1 MAFYSVKKVLKIQN
15 ISRKLQLLKKGL
27 FSLALI
33 FACQFANAQVLKP
46 LGNGLPSR
54 VVASFATTTEYFAL
68 FEDLTTPIPNDYTLG
83 RWNGVMWKY
92 YPGLTTPSPILG
104 TMGSYN
110 FHSVAFYNNT
120 MYVAAYIAN
129 ASKDAEVPVSH
140 LYKWSEKDHEWQP
153 EVGVVDTKNDGIVAM
168 TVFDN
173 KLIVAGRFNNT
184 VNGKSVNNI
193 ASFDGTSW
201 NYLGSSDLSQGAD
214 GLINALQVV
223 GNRLYIAGD
232 FQNFAGAYT
241 GNIAYFTAANGGW
254 GGIGSPFAGEITAL
268 AYFDNQLA
276 ALGKDSWNR
285 AQVRTFKSGWSK
297 PISFDSFST
306 AQVNTIA
313 GTPNYL
319 LLGGDFLK
327 DGNASSLLKY
337 ENLQLTFTGNRLQGL
352 FTLGQRGNGAFV
364 WGNFVEQNTDVRFFS
379 SIESE
384 AGNLYGAL
392 FYDLNSN
399 CVREASESG
408 IPNAVIR
415 LTNKVTKQNY
425 FAVTDFEGHFSATL
439 PEGDYSISHA
449 PNRHMYSVCASN
461 YATTI
466 RAGKY
471 SSVLLGEYMNPTIKD
486 LDVSLKPIYGAELA
500 AGDDI
505 KVLLTVT
512 NRGASKLNGP
522 TIHVNHSAELTNFSS
537 TPMADNYE
545 GTEATFSLVDL
556 MPFETKYVELT
567 FKVPANAT
575 ESSVYPI
582 NVKTGSLFAQND
594 VYKNDNFDTIK
605 LAVGKRGNGS
615 VEKIS
620 SNGEKIDYKSTSWKY
635 TVNFRNTGSS
645 FVTKAVMVD
654 TLSDV
659 LPLQQILLKSFYPT
673 KATYSIQQ
681 GRILVVNFD
690 PANLTTVE
698 ANPKTSAGWVEYQV
712 DLYEKLPLNTV
723 VPNTAMV
730 SFDSRWEAYSNA
742 CSVTMVDLTASV
754 KSLKKGALL
763 VHPNPTSNWLN
774 VQWPQKEVG
783 TTYQLLNHLGD
794 VVAKGKIENTQ
805 MKLDLSDLSSGIY
818 ILNTAS
824 TNTKLQ
830 VIR

>member
-1 MAFYSVKKVLKIQN
+1 MLNFRN
-15 ISRKLQLLKKGL
+15 ISRKLQVVRNVLRFLVLLFVVKTT
-27 FSLALI
+27 
-33 FACQFANAQVLKP
+33 NAQVLKP
-46 LGNGLPSR
+46 LGTGLPSR

-129 ASKDAEVPVSH
+129 ASKDAEIPVSH
-140 LYKWSEKDHEWQP
+140 LYTWSEKDKEWQP

-184 VNGKSVNNI
+184 VNGKTVNNI

-232 FQNFAGAYT
+232 FQNFAGSYT

-285 AQVRTFKSGWSK
+285 SEVRTFKSGWSK

-327 DGNASSLLKY
+327 DGNASSLLKF
-337 ENLQLTFTGNRLQGL
+337 ENAQLTFTGNRLQGL

-399 CVREASESG
+399 CVKEASETG

-415 LTNKVTKQNY
+415 LTNKSTKQNF
-425 FAVTDFEGHFSATL
+425 FAVTDLEGHFSATL
-439 PEGDYSISHA
+439 PEGDYSISHT
-449 PNRHMYSVCASN
+449 PNRHMYTVCASN

-471 SSVLLGEYMNPTIKD
+471 SSVYLGEFMNPTTKD
-486 LDVSLKPIYGAELA
+486 LDVSIKPIYGPELN
-500 AGDDI
+500 AGDEI
-505 KVLLTVT
+505 KILLTVT

-522 TIHVNHSAELTNFSS
+522 TIHVNHSPELLKFSS
-537 TPMADNYE
+537 IPLADNYE

-556 MPFETKYVELT
+556 MPFETRHVEMN
-567 FKVPANAT
+567 FRVPLDAT
-575 ESSVYPI
+575 ENSVYPI
-582 NVKTGSLFAQND
+582 SVKTGSLFAQND
-594 VYKNDNFDTIK
+594 IFKSDNFDTVK
-605 LAVGKRGNGS
+605 LTLAKRSNGS
-615 VEKIS
+615 GAVEKIS
-620 SNGEKIDYKSTSWKY
+620 SNGEKIDYKNTSWKY
-635 TVNFRNTGSS
+635 TVNFKNTGNS

-654 TLSDV
+654 TLSEL
-659 LPLQQILLKSFYPT
+659 LPLQQVLLKSFYPT

-698 ANPKTSAGWVEYQV
+698 SNPKNSGGWVEYQV

-723 VPNTAMV
+723 IPNTAMV
-730 SFDSRWEAYSNA
+730 SFDSKWEAYSNECA
-742 CSVTMVDLTASV
+742 VTMVDLTANV
-754 KSLKKGALL
+754 KTLQKGILS
-763 VHPNPTSNWLN
+763 VHPNPVRGLLN
-774 VQWPQKEVG
+774 VKWLPKEIG
-783 TTYQLLNHLGD
+783 SRYQLFNSIGE
-794 VVAKGKIENTQ
+794 VVLQGQIESASMAVDMSALT
-805 MKLDLSDLSSGIY
+805 SGIY
-818 ILNTAS
+818 VLNTAS
-824 TNTKLQ
+824 SNTKIQ

>member
-1 MAFYSVKKVLKIQN
+1 MQEIQN
-15 ISRKLQLLKKGL
+15 ISRKLQIVRRGILTL
-27 FSLALI
+27 FSLCAI
-33 FACQFANAQVLKP
+33 FIVQAQVLKP

-110 FHSVAFYNNT
+110 FHSVAFYNNE

-129 ASKDAEVPVSH
+129 ASKDAEIPVSH
-140 LYKWSEKDHEWQP
+140 LYKWSEKDNEWQA

-193 ASFDGTSW
+193 ASFDGSSW

-232 FQNFAGAYT
+232 FQNFAGSYT

-254 GGIGSPFAGEITAL
+254 GGVGSPFAGEITAL

-285 AQVRTFKSGWSK
+285 AEVRTFKSGWSK
-297 PISFDSFST
+297 PIDFDSFST

-337 ENLQLTFTGNRLQGL
+337 ENAQLTFTGNRLQGL

-364 WGNFVEQNTDVRFFS
+364 WGNFVEQNTDIRFFS

-384 AGNLYGAL
+384 AGNLYGSL

-399 CVREASESG
+399 CVKEASETG
-408 IPNAVIR
+408 LPNAVIR
-415 LTNKVTKQNY
+415 LTNKSTKQNY
-425 FAVTDFEGHFSATL
+425 FAVTDAEGHFSATL
-439 PEGDYSISHA
+439 PEGDYSISHS
-449 PNRHMYSVCASN
+449 PNRHMYTVCASN

-471 SSVLLGEYMNPTIKD
+471 SSVFLGEYMNPTTKD
-486 LDVSLKPIYGAELA
+486 LEVSLKPIYGSELL
-500 AGDDI
+500 AGDEI
-505 KVLLTVT
+505 KVLMSVS
-512 NRGASKLNGP
+512 NRGATKLNGP
-522 TIHVNHSAELTNFSS
+522 TIHVTHATGLTNFSS

-556 MPFETKYVELT
+556 MPFETRFIELN
-567 FKVPANAT
+567 FKIPTDAT
-575 ESSVYPI
+575 ETSVYPI
-582 NVKTGSLFAQND
+582 NVKTGSLFSQND
-594 VYKNDNFDTIK
+594 IFKNDNFDTIK
-605 LAVGKRGNGS
+605 LSIGKRSNGDGA

-620 SNGEKIDYKSTSWKY
+620 SNGEKIDYKNTSWKY
-635 TVNFRNTGSS
+635 TVNFKNTGST
-645 FVTKAVMVD
+645 FVNKAVMVD
-654 TLSDV
+654 TLSDL
-659 LPLQQILLKSFYPT
+659 LPLQQVLLKSFYPT

-690 PANLTTVE
+690 PANLTSIE
-698 ANPKTSAGWVEYQV
+698 SNPKNSAGWVEYQV

-723 VPNTAMV
+723 IPNTAMV
-730 SFDSRWEAYSNA
+730 SFDSRWEAHSNQCA
-742 CSVTMVDLTASV
+742 VTMVDLTAST
-754 KSLKKGALL
+754 KPLKKGTLL
-763 VHPNPTSNWLN
+763 VHPNPVSQMLT
-774 VQWPQKEVG
+774 VQWQNKEVG
-783 TTYQLLNHLGD
+783 SNYQLLNHLGEIVLNGNIVNNQMGID
-794 VVAKGKIENTQ
+794 VSN
-805 MKLDLSDLSSGIY
+805 LSSGIY
-818 ILNTAS
+818 LLSTA
-824 TNTKLQ
+824 TTTTKIQ

>member
-1 MAFYSVKKVLKIQN
+1 MQEIQN
-15 ISRKLQLLKKGL
+15 ISRKLQLVRKGIL
-27 FSLALI
+27 TIFSLFAI
-33 FACQFANAQVLKP
+33 FVVQAQVLKP

-110 FHSVAFYNNT
+110 FHSVAFFNNE

-129 ASKDAEVPVSH
+129 ASRDAEVPVSH
-140 LYKWSEKDHEWQP
+140 LYKWSNKDNEWQP

-193 ASFDGTSW
+193 ASFDGNAW

-232 FQNFAGAYT
+232 FQNFAGSYT
-241 GNIAYFTAANGGW
+241 GNIAYFTASNGGW
-254 GGIGSPFAGEITAL
+254 GGVGSPFAGEITAL

-285 AQVRTFKSGWSK
+285 AEVRTFKSGWSK
-297 PISFDSFST
+297 PIDFDSFST

-337 ENLQLTFTGNRLQGL
+337 ENAQLTFTGNRLQGL

-364 WGNFVEQNTDVRFFS
+364 WGNFVEQNTDIRFFS

-399 CVREASESG
+399 CVREASETG
-408 IPNAVIR
+408 LPNTVIR
-415 LTNKVTKQNY
+415 LTNKATKQNY
-425 FAVTDFEGHFSATL
+425 FAVTDAEGHFSATL
-439 PEGDYSISHA
+439 PEGDYAISHS
-449 PNRHMYSVCASN
+449 PNRHMYTVCASN

-471 SSVLLGEYMNPTIKD
+471 SSVFLGEYMDPTTKD
-486 LDVSLKPIYGAELA
+486 LEVSLKPVYGPELV

-505 KVLLTVT
+505 KVLMSVT
-512 NRGASKLNGP
+512 NRGATKLNGP
-522 TIHVNHSAELTNFSS
+522 TIHINHAAGLTNFSS
-537 TPMADNYE
+537 TPLADNYE
-545 GTEATFSLVDL
+545 GTEATFSLIDL
-556 MPFETKYVELT
+556 MPFETRFVELN
-567 FKVPANAT
+567 FKMPVDAT
-575 ESSVYPI
+575 ETSSYPI
-582 NVKTGSLFAQND
+582 NVKTGSLFSQND
-594 VYKNDNFDTIK
+594 IFKNDNFDTIK
-605 LAVGKRGNGS
+605 LSIGKRSNGDGA

-620 SNGEKIDYKSTSWKY
+620 SNGEKIDYKNTSWKY
-635 TVNFRNTGSS
+635 TVNFKNTSS
-645 FVTKAVMVD
+645 TFVNKAVMVD
-654 TLSDV
+654 TLSDL
-659 LPLQQILLKSFYPT
+659 LPLQQVLLKSFYPT

-690 PANLTTVE
+690 PANLTSVE
-698 ANPKTSAGWVEYQV
+698 SNPKNSGGWVEYQV

-723 VPNTAMV
+723 IPNTAMV
-730 SFDSRWEAYSNA
+730 SFDSRWEAHSNQCA
-742 CSVTMVDLTASV
+742 VTMVDLTAST
-754 KSLKKGALL
+754 KNLNKGALL
-763 VHPNPTSNWLN
+763 VHPNPVSHILYVEWQN
-774 VQWPQKEVG
+774 KEVG
-783 TTYQLLNHLGD
+783 STYQIFNHLGEVVSRGEIVNNGMGID
-794 VVAKGKIENTQ
+794 VSNLI
-805 MKLDLSDLSSGIY
+805 SGIY
-818 ILNTAS
+818 ILSTSNT
-824 TNTKLQ
+824 TTKIQ

>member
-1 MAFYSVKKVLKIQN
+1 MLNFRN
-15 ISRKLQLLKKGL
+15 ISRKLQLVKKAL
-27 FSLALI
+27 FSLLFI
-33 FACQFANAQVLKP
+33 FACQFAKAQVLKP

-129 ASKDAEVPVSH
+129 ASKDAEIPVSH
-140 LYKWSEKDHEWQP
+140 LYTWSEKDNEWQP

-184 VNGKSVNNI
+184 VNGKTVNNI
-193 ASFDGTSW
+193 ASFDGSSW

-232 FQNFAGAYT
+232 FQNFAGSYT
-241 GNIAYFTAANGGW
+241 GNIAYFTASNGGW

-327 DGNASSLLKY
+327 DGNASSLLKF
-337 ENLQLTFTGNRLQGL
+337 ENAQLTFTGNRLQGL

-364 WGNFVEQNTDVRFFS
+364 WGNFVEQNTDIRFFS

-399 CVREASESG
+399 CVKEASETG

-415 LTNKVTKQNY
+415 LTNKATKQSF
-425 FAVTDFEGHFSATL
+425 FAVTDREGHFSATL
-439 PEGDYSISHA
+439 PEGDYSISHT
-449 PNRHMYSVCASN
+449 PNRHMYTVCASN

-471 SSVLLGEYMNPTIKD
+471 SSVYLGEFMNPSTKD
-486 LDVSLKPIYGAELA
+486 LDVSLKPIYGPELN
-500 AGDDI
+500 AGDNI

-522 TIHVNHSAELTNFSS
+522 TIHVSHSAELTQFSS
-537 TPMADNYE
+537 VPLADNYE

-556 MPFETKYVELT
+556 MPFETRHIEMSLR
-567 FKVPANAT
+567 VPLDASET
-575 ESSVYPI
+575 SVYPI
-582 NVKTGSLFAQND
+582 HVKTGSLFAQND
-594 VYKNDNFDTIK
+594 VFKADNFDTVSLSI
-605 LAVGKRGNGS
+605 GKRGNGAAA

-620 SNGEKIDYKSTSWKY
+620 ANGEKIDYKSTSWKY
-635 TVNFRNTGSS
+635 TVNFKNNGSS

-654 TLSDV
+654 TLSDL

-690 PANLTTVE
+690 PANLSTVE
-698 ANPKTSAGWVEYQV
+698 SNPKNSSGWVEYQV

-723 VPNTAMV
+723 IPNTAMV
-730 SFDSRWEAYSNA
+730 SFDSKWEAYSNECA
-742 CSVTMVDLTASV
+742 VTMVDPTSDV
-754 KSLKKGALL
+754 KLLQKGNLA
-763 VHPNPTSNWLN
+763 VHPNPVSRLLN
-774 VQWPQKEVG
+774 VQWLVNELGTNYRVINSVGEVV
-783 TTYQLLNHLGD
+783 LR
-794 VVAKGKIENTQ
+794 GKIENPE
-805 MKLDLSDLSSGIY
+805 MLLDLSGLSSGIY
-818 ILNTAS
+818 ILKTAS
-824 TNTKLQ
+824 SNTKLQ